1 MRNDRG
7 CRRKADS
14 ALLRSV
20 AEDCR
25 AKYGARTDANALEV
39 AHSRD
44 IPGIG
49 SPGMRLRPQRPFAA
63 QYSKFSYK
71 PSPRITRIHSIAGAS
86 WFHNRLIE
94 VEVTSSRTS
103 ASSNPYFKYEPICS
117 SQSQA

>member
-1 MRNDRG
+1 MGERQG
-7 CRRKADS
+7 CRRNANA

-20 AEDCR
+20 AEDRR
-25 AKYGARTDANALEV
+25 AKYGARTDANAFEV
-39 AHSRD
+39 AHSRHVL
-44 IPGIG
+44 GIG
-49 SPGMRLRPQRPFAA
+49 SPGCAFAHKRPFAA

-71 PSPRITRIHSIAGAS
+71 PSPRVTRIRSIAGAS

-117 SQSQA
+117 SQS